1 MRTMRNKCVAY
12 AVVAAIF
19 AAGTIAFALLTAPRD
34 KDVKR

>member
-1 MRTMRNKCVAY
+1 MTPALYLVGAL
-12 AVVAAIF
+12 VVIF